1 MERIALSYTFFY
13 LEGVMNDYKAII
25 DKAVDIFYNFM
36 IKERFY
42 IYDSFKNQRN
52 IYKEFNLLTE
62 EEFNYS
68 IFYEKLVPEI
78 ERTLVVG
85 IINDLLKMQGNNI
98 LLLENQSSAD
108 PDVYYSK
115 LGLNLPYRDGE
126 EKGWLN
132 YENSREIWS
141 IIFENKEKEIVA
153 LKLST
158 QNLERFKEDDLLE
171 KYGIS
176 RIQLISLKD
185 TNPSKKERAISE
197 YKCCSTG
204 ELLEIY
210 ELENYFTDMF
220 GSEVWEYYISQVK
233 GIVHRVKQEVG
244 FTVNG
249 ELNPKNLSYLKSTLK
264 EIFREK
270 EELNNFSVFVNE
282 ELRLLDFFF
291 NNKIYSALCGDE
303 DFAKSFLT
311 AEHLYRQAIGN
322 SSIDYS
328 IILTGYL
335 KSLEQLLYL
344 LVKKT
349 MEISRE
355 ELWITCSNSTNL
367 NKDNVNFRKKNRII
381 NRKSKGRWQVKL
393 IPECERY
400 FEVSMGSLVYCLTD
414 NAKAWRVSQSNIEN
428 IRERLLNYAKK
439 RRNKYF
445 HKENLYDLSEV
456 KEIRNETIKLLVLIL
471 GSYSISDSI
480 EGDLNLLGARDFG
493 FVEFYNKF
501 ILSSGGNRNYR
512 LVFGDG
518 REQTALLSL
527 SIHNREERVYD
538 KNGML
543 LSKLTFIKTKGFV
556 SSINFGYQN
565 FEEKAIQQDFIT
577 IDKDNYPLEV
587 YQYDICAKDWKRIV

>member
-42 IYDSFKNQRN
+42 ISDSFKNQRN

-62 EEFNYS
+62 EELNYS
-68 IFYEKLVPEI
+68 IFYEKLVSEI
-78 ERTLVVG
+78 ESTLVLY
-85 IINDLLKMQGNNI
+85 IINDLLKMKGNNI
-98 LLLENQSSAD
+98 LLLENQSLAD
-108 PDVYYSK
+108 HDVYYSK
-115 LGLNLPYRDGE
+115 LGLNLPYRDGD
-126 EKGWLN
+126 EKGRLN
-132 YENSREIWS
+132 YEDNREIWS

-153 LKLST
+153 LKIST
-158 QNLERFKEDDLLE
+158 QNLERFKEDDLLG
-171 KYGIS
+171 KHGIS
-176 RIQLISLKD
+176 RVQLISLRD
-185 TNPSKKERAISE
+185 TNLFLKKSAISKFE
-197 YKCCSTG
+197 SCSDG

-220 GSEVWEYYISQVK
+220 GSEVWEYYILQVK
-233 GIVHRVKQEVG
+233 GIIQRVKQEVG

-249 ELNPKNLSYLKSTLK
+249 ELNSKNLSYLKSTLK
-264 EIFREK
+264 EIFRE
-270 EELNNFSVFVNE
+270 NE
-282 ELRLLDFFF
+282 EIKLLDFFF
-291 NNKIYSALCGDE
+291 NKKIYSALCGDE

-311 AEHLYRQAIGN
+311 AEHLYRQANAN
-322 SSIDYS
+322 STIDYS

-355 ELWITCSNSTNL
+355 DLWITCSNSTNL
-367 NKDNVNFRKKNRII
+367 NKDNGNFRKKNRII

-414 NAKAWRVSQSNIEN
+414 NAKAWRVSQSNIEK

-480 EGDLNLLGARDFG
+480 EGDLKLLGARDFG

-501 ILSSGGNRNYR
+501 IASSGNLNYKLVFRDGKEQTVLLSS
-512 LVFGDG
+512 
-518 REQTALLSL
+518 
-527 SIHNREERVYD
+527 SISNREERVYD

-577 IDKDNYPLEV
+577 IDKDNYTLEV

>member
-1 MERIALSYTFFY
+1 
-13 LEGVMNDYKAII
+13 MNDYKAII

-42 IYDSFKNQRN
+42 ISDSFKDQRN

-62 EEFNYS
+62 EELNYS
-68 IFYEKLVPEI
+68 IFYEKLVSEI
-78 ERTLVVG
+78 ESTLVLY
-85 IINDLLKMQGNNI
+85 IINDLLKMKGNNI
-98 LLLENQSSAD
+98 LLLENQSLAD
-108 PDVYYSK
+108 HDVYYSK
-115 LGLNLPYRDGE
+115 LGLNLPYRDGD
-126 EKGWLN
+126 EKGRLN
-132 YENSREIWS
+132 YEDNREIWS

-153 LKLST
+153 LKIST
-158 QNLERFKEDDLLE
+158 QNLERFKEDDLLG
-171 KYGIS
+171 KHGIS
-176 RIQLISLKD
+176 RVQLISLRD
-185 TNPSKKERAISE
+185 TNLFLKKSAISKFE
-197 YKCCSTG
+197 SCSDG

-220 GSEVWEYYISQVK
+220 GSEVWEYYILQVK
-233 GIVHRVKQEVG
+233 GIIQRVKQEVG

-249 ELNPKNLSYLKSTLK
+249 ELNSKNLSYLKSTLK
-264 EIFREK
+264 EIFRE
-270 EELNNFSVFVNE
+270 NE
-282 ELRLLDFFF
+282 EIKLLDFFF
-291 NNKIYSALCGDE
+291 NKKIYSALCGDE

-311 AEHLYRQAIGN
+311 AEHLYRQANAN
-322 SSIDYS
+322 STIDYS

-355 ELWITCSNSTNL
+355 DLWITCSNSTNL
-367 NKDNVNFRKKNRII
+367 NKGNGNFRKKNRII

-414 NAKAWRVSQSNIEN
+414 NAKAWRVSQSNIEK

-480 EGDLNLLGARDFG
+480 EGDLKLLGARDFG

-501 ILSSGGNRNYR
+501 IASSGNLNYKLVFRDGKEQTVLLSS
-512 LVFGDG
+512 
-518 REQTALLSL
+518 
-527 SIHNREERVYD
+527 SISNREERVYD
-538 KNGML
+538 KNRML

>member
-42 IYDSFKNQRN
+42 ISDSFKDQRN

-62 EEFNYS
+62 EELNYS
-68 IFYEKLVPEI
+68 IFYEKLVSEI
-78 ERTLVVG
+78 ESLLVLD
-85 IINDLLKMQGNNI
+85 IINDLLKMRGNKI
-98 LLLENQSSAD
+98 LLLENQSWAE
-108 PDVYYSK
+108 PDIYYSK
-115 LGLNLPYRDGE
+115 LGLNLPYRDGD
-126 EKGWLN
+126 EKGRLN

-153 LKLST
+153 LKIST
-158 QNLERFKEDDLLE
+158 QNLERFKEDDLLG
-171 KYGIS
+171 KHGIS
-176 RIQLISLKD
+176 RVQLISLRD
-185 TNPSKKERAISE
+185 TNLFLKKSAISKFE
-197 YKCCSTG
+197 RCSDG

-220 GSEVWEYYISQVK
+220 GSEVWEYYILQVK
-233 GIVHRVKQEVG
+233 GIIQRVKQEVG

-249 ELNPKNLSYLKSTLK
+249 ELNSKNLSYLKSTLK
-264 EIFREK
+264 EIFRE
-270 EELNNFSVFVNE
+270 NE
-282 ELRLLDFFF
+282 EIKLLDFFF

-311 AEHLYRQAIGN
+311 AEHLYRQANAN
-322 SSIDYS
+322 STIDYS

-355 ELWITCSNSTNL
+355 ELWITCSKTTNL
-367 NKDNVNFRKKNRII
+367 NKKDRNIRSKERII
-381 NRKSKGRWQVKL
+381 NGKSKVRRQVRL
-393 IPECERY
+393 IQECERY
-400 FEVSMGSLVYCLTD
+400 FDVTMGSLVYCLTD
-414 NAKAWRVSQSNIEN
+414 NDKAWRVSRSNIEK

-527 SIHNREERVYD
+527 SIHNREEREYD
-538 KNGML
+538 NNGML
-543 LSKLTFIKTKGFV
+543 LSKLIFIKTKGV
-556 SSINFGYQN
+556 VRSSNFGYSK
-565 FEEKAIQQDFIT
+565 FEDKANQQDFIT
-577 IDKDNYPLEV
+577 IDKDNYPIEV
-587 YQYDICAKDWKRIV
+587 YQYNICDKDWIRIV

>member
-1 MERIALSYTFFY
+1 
-13 LEGVMNDYKAII
+13 MNDYKAII

-42 IYDSFKNQRN
+42 ISDSFKNQRN

-62 EEFNYS
+62 EELNYS
-68 IFYEKLVPEI
+68 IFYEKLVSEI
-78 ERTLVVG
+78 ESTLVLY
-85 IINDLLKMQGNNI
+85 IINDLLKMKGNNI
-98 LLLENQSSAD
+98 LLLENQSLAD
-108 PDVYYSK
+108 HDVYYSK
-115 LGLNLPYRDGE
+115 LGLNLPYRDGD
-126 EKGWLN
+126 EKGRLN
-132 YENSREIWS
+132 YEDNREIWS

-153 LKLST
+153 LKIST
-158 QNLERFKEDDLLE
+158 QNLERFKEDDLLG
-171 KYGIS
+171 KHGIS
-176 RIQLISLKD
+176 RVQLISLRD
-185 TNPSKKERAISE
+185 TNLFLKKSAISKFE
-197 YKCCSTG
+197 SCSDG

-220 GSEVWEYYISQVK
+220 GSEVWEYYILQVK
-233 GIVHRVKQEVG
+233 GIIQRVKQEVG

-249 ELNPKNLSYLKSTLK
+249 ELNSKNLSYLKSTLK
-264 EIFREK
+264 EIFRE
-270 EELNNFSVFVNE
+270 NE
-282 ELRLLDFFF
+282 EIKLLDFFF
-291 NNKIYSALCGDE
+291 NKKIYSALCGDE

-311 AEHLYRQAIGN
+311 AEHLYRQANAN
-322 SSIDYS
+322 STIDYS

-355 ELWITCSNSTNL
+355 DLWITCSNSTNL
-367 NKDNVNFRKKNRII
+367 NKDNGNFRKKNRII

-414 NAKAWRVSQSNIEN
+414 NAKAWRVSQSNIEK

-480 EGDLNLLGARDFG
+480 EGDLKLLGARDFG

-501 ILSSGGNRNYR
+501 IASSGNLNYKLVFRDGKEQTVLLSS
-512 LVFGDG
+512 
-518 REQTALLSL
+518 
-527 SIHNREERVYD
+527 SISNREERVYD

>member
-42 IYDSFKNQRN
+42 ISDSFKDQRN

-62 EEFNYS
+62 EELNYS
-68 IFYEKLVPEI
+68 IFYEKLVSEI
-78 ERTLVVG
+78 ESTLVLY
-85 IINDLLKMQGNNI
+85 IINDLLKMKGNNI
-98 LLLENQSSAD
+98 LLLENRSLAD
-108 PDVYYSK
+108 HDVYYSK
-115 LGLNLPYRDGE
+115 LGLNLPYRDGD
-126 EKGWLN
+126 EKGRLN
-132 YENSREIWS
+132 YEDNREIWS

-153 LKLST
+153 LKIST
-158 QNLERFKEDDLLE
+158 QNLERFKEDDLLG
-171 KYGIS
+171 KHGIS
-176 RIQLISLKD
+176 RVQLISLRD
-185 TNPSKKERAISE
+185 TNLFLKKSAISKFE
-197 YKCCSTG
+197 SCSDG

-220 GSEVWEYYISQVK
+220 GSEVWEYYILQVK
-233 GIVHRVKQEVG
+233 GIIQRVKQEVG

-249 ELNPKNLSYLKSTLK
+249 ELNSKNLSYLKSTLK
-264 EIFREK
+264 EIFRE
-270 EELNNFSVFVNE
+270 NE
-282 ELRLLDFFF
+282 EIKLLDFFF
-291 NNKIYSALCGDE
+291 NKKIYSALCGDE

-311 AEHLYRQAIGN
+311 AEHLYRQANAN
-322 SSIDYS
+322 STIDYS

-355 ELWITCSNSTNL
+355 DLWITCSNSTNL
-367 NKDNVNFRKKNRII
+367 NKGNGNFRKKNRII

-414 NAKAWRVSQSNIEN
+414 NAKAWRVSQSNIEK

-480 EGDLNLLGARDFG
+480 EGDLKLLGARDFG

-501 ILSSGGNRNYR
+501 IASSGNLNYKLVFRDGKEQTVLLSS
-512 LVFGDG
+512 
-518 REQTALLSL
+518 
-527 SIHNREERVYD
+527 SISNREERVYD

>member
-1 MERIALSYTFFY
+1 
-13 LEGVMNDYKAII
+13 MNDYKAII

-42 IYDSFKNQRN
+42 ISDSFKNQRN

-62 EEFNYS
+62 EELNYS
-68 IFYEKLVPEI
+68 IFYEKLVSEI
-78 ERTLVVG
+78 ESTLVLY
-85 IINDLLKMQGNNI
+85 IINDLLKMKGNNI
-98 LLLENQSSAD
+98 LLLENQSLAD
-108 PDVYYSK
+108 HDVYYSK
-115 LGLNLPYRDGE
+115 LGLNLPYRDGD
-126 EKGWLN
+126 EKGRLN
-132 YENSREIWS
+132 YEDNREIWS

-153 LKLST
+153 LKIST
-158 QNLERFKEDDLLE
+158 QNLERFKEDDLLG
-171 KYGIS
+171 KHGIS
-176 RIQLISLKD
+176 RVQLISLRD
-185 TNPSKKERAISE
+185 TNLFLKKSAISKFE
-197 YKCCSTG
+197 SCSDG

-220 GSEVWEYYISQVK
+220 GSEVWEYYILQVK
-233 GIVHRVKQEVG
+233 GIIQRVKQEVG

-249 ELNPKNLSYLKSTLK
+249 ELNSKNLSYLKSTLK
-264 EIFREK
+264 EIFRE
-270 EELNNFSVFVNE
+270 NE
-282 ELRLLDFFF
+282 EIKLLDFFF
-291 NNKIYSALCGDE
+291 NKKIYSALCGDE

-311 AEHLYRQAIGN
+311 AEHLYRQANAN
-322 SSIDYS
+322 STIDYS

-355 ELWITCSNSTNL
+355 DLWITCSNSTNL
-367 NKDNVNFRKKNRII
+367 NKDNGNFRKKNRII

-400 FEVSMGSLVYCLTD
+400 FEVSMGPLVYCLTD
-414 NAKAWRVSQSNIEN
+414 NAKAWRVSQSNIEK

-480 EGDLNLLGARDFG
+480 EGDLKLLGARDFG

-501 ILSSGGNRNYR
+501 IASSGNLNYKLVFRDGKEQTVLLSS
-512 LVFGDG
+512 
-518 REQTALLSL
+518 
-527 SIHNREERVYD
+527 SISNREERVYD

>member
-42 IYDSFKNQRN
+42 ISDSFKNQRN

-62 EEFNYS
+62 EELNYS
-68 IFYEKLVPEI
+68 IFYEKLVSEI
-78 ERTLVVG
+78 ESTLVLY
-85 IINDLLKMQGNNI
+85 IINDLLKMKGNNI
-98 LLLENQSSAD
+98 LLLENQSLAD
-108 PDVYYSK
+108 HDVYYSK
-115 LGLNLPYRDGE
+115 LGLNLPYRDGD
-126 EKGWLN
+126 EKGRLN
-132 YENSREIWS
+132 YEDNREIWS

-153 LKLST
+153 LKIST
-158 QNLERFKEDDLLE
+158 QNLERFKEDDLLG
-171 KYGIS
+171 KHGIS
-176 RIQLISLKD
+176 RVQLISLRD
-185 TNPSKKERAISE
+185 TNLFLKKSAISKFE
-197 YKCCSTG
+197 SCSDG

-220 GSEVWEYYISQVK
+220 GSEVWEYYILQVK
-233 GIVHRVKQEVG
+233 GIIQRVKQEVG

-249 ELNPKNLSYLKSTLK
+249 ELNSKNLSYLKSTLK
-264 EIFREK
+264 EIFRE
-270 EELNNFSVFVNE
+270 NE
-282 ELRLLDFFF
+282 EIKLLDFFF
-291 NNKIYSALCGDE
+291 NKKIYSALCGDE

-311 AEHLYRQAIGN
+311 AEHLYRQANAN
-322 SSIDYS
+322 STIDYS

-355 ELWITCSNSTNL
+355 DLWITCSNSTNL
-367 NKDNVNFRKKNRII
+367 NKDNGNFRKKNRII

-414 NAKAWRVSQSNIEN
+414 NAKAWRVSQSNIEK

-480 EGDLNLLGARDFG
+480 EGDLKLLGARDFG

-501 ILSSGGNRNYR
+501 IASSGNLNYKLVFRDCKEQTVLLSS
-512 LVFGDG
+512 
-518 REQTALLSL
+518 
-527 SIHNREERVYD
+527 SISNREERVYD

>member
-25 DKAVDIFYNFM
+25 DKAVDFFYNFM
-36 IKERFY
+36 IKEGFY
-42 IYDSFKNQRN
+42 ISDSFKDQRN

-62 EEFNYS
+62 EELNYT
-68 IFYEKLVPEI
+68 IFHEKLLPEI
-78 ERTLVVG
+78 EWLLVLG
-85 IINDLLKMQGNNI
+85 IINDLLKMKGNKI
-98 LLLENQSSAD
+98 LLLENQSLAE

-126 EKGWLN
+126 EKGRRN

-141 IIFENKEKEIVA
+141 ILFENKKKEIVA
-153 LKLST
+153 LKIST
-158 QNLERFKEDDLLE
+158 QNLERFKEDDLLG
-171 KYGIS
+171 KHGIS
-176 RIQLISLKD
+176 RVQLISLKD
-185 TNPSKKERAISE
+185 TNLFSKKSAISE
-197 YKCCSTG
+197 FKRCSDG
-204 ELLEIY
+204 KLLEIY

-220 GSEVWEYYISQVK
+220 GSEVWEYYILQVK
-233 GIVHRVKQEVG
+233 GIIHRVKQEVG
-244 FTVNG
+244 FTVNR

-264 EIFREK
+264 EIFRET
-270 EELNNFSVFVNE
+270 EEIK
-282 ELRLLDFFF
+282 LLDYFF

-311 AEHLYRQAIGN
+311 AEHLYRQANAN
-322 SSIDYS
+322 STIDYS

-355 ELWITCSNSTNL
+355 ELWITCSKPTNL
-367 NKDNVNFRKKNRII
+367 NKKDGNFRKKNRII
-381 NRKSKGRWQVKL
+381 NDKSKGRWQVKL

-414 NAKAWRVSQSNIEN
+414 NAKAWRVSRSNIEK

-527 SIHNREERVYD
+527 SIHNREEREYD
-538 KNGML
+538 NNGML
-543 LSKLTFIKTKGFV
+543 LSKLIFIKTKGV
-556 SSINFGYQN
+556 VRSSNFGYSK
-565 FEEKAIQQDFIT
+565 FEDKANQQDFIT
-577 IDKDNYPLEV
+577 IDKDNYPIEV
-587 YQYDICAKDWKRIV
+587 YQYNICDKDWIRIV

>member
-42 IYDSFKNQRN
+42 ISDSFKNQRN

-62 EEFNYS
+62 EELNYS
-68 IFYEKLVPEI
+68 IFYEKLVSEI
-78 ERTLVVG
+78 ESTLVLY
-85 IINDLLKMQGNNI
+85 IINDLLKMKGNNI
-98 LLLENQSSAD
+98 LLLENQSLAD
-108 PDVYYSK
+108 HDVYYSK
-115 LGLNLPYRDGE
+115 LGLNLPYRDGD
-126 EKGWLN
+126 EKGRLN
-132 YENSREIWS
+132 YEDNREIWS

-153 LKLST
+153 LKIST
-158 QNLERFKEDDLLE
+158 QNLERFKEDDLLG
-171 KYGIS
+171 KHGIS
-176 RIQLISLKD
+176 RVQLISLRD
-185 TNPSKKERAISE
+185 TNLFLKKSAISKFE
-197 YKCCSTG
+197 SCSDG

-220 GSEVWEYYISQVK
+220 GSEVWEYYILQVK
-233 GIVHRVKQEVG
+233 GIIQRVKQEVG

-249 ELNPKNLSYLKSTLK
+249 ELNSKNLSYLKSTLK
-264 EIFREK
+264 EIFRE
-270 EELNNFSVFVNE
+270 NE
-282 ELRLLDFFF
+282 EIKLLDFFF
-291 NNKIYSALCGDE
+291 NKKIYSALCGDE

-311 AEHLYRQAIGN
+311 AEHLYRQANAN
-322 SSIDYS
+322 STIDYS

-355 ELWITCSNSTNL
+355 DLWITCSNSTNL
-367 NKDNVNFRKKNRII
+367 NKDNGNFRKKNRII

-414 NAKAWRVSQSNIEN
+414 NAKAWRVSQSNIEKF
-428 IRERLLNYAKK
+428 RERLLNYAKK

-480 EGDLNLLGARDFG
+480 EGDLKLLGARDFG

-501 ILSSGGNRNYR
+501 IASSGNLNYKLVFRDGKEQTVLLSS
-512 LVFGDG
+512 
-518 REQTALLSL
+518 
-527 SIHNREERVYD
+527 SISNREERVYD

>member
-42 IYDSFKNQRN
+42 ISDSFKDQRN

-62 EEFNYS
+62 EELNYS
-68 IFYEKLVPEI
+68 IFYEKLVSEI
-78 ERTLVVG
+78 ESTLVLY
-85 IINDLLKMQGNNI
+85 IINDLLKMKGNNI
-98 LLLENQSSAD
+98 LLLENQSLAD
-108 PDVYYSK
+108 HDVYYSK
-115 LGLNLPYRDGE
+115 LGLNLPYRDGD
-126 EKGWLN
+126 EKGRLN
-132 YENSREIWS
+132 YEDNREIWS

-153 LKLST
+153 LKIST
-158 QNLERFKEDDLLE
+158 QNLERFKEDDLLG
-171 KYGIS
+171 KHGIS
-176 RIQLISLKD
+176 RVQLISLRD
-185 TNPSKKERAISE
+185 TNLFLKKSAISKFE
-197 YKCCSTG
+197 SCSDG

-220 GSEVWEYYISQVK
+220 GSEVWEYYILQVK
-233 GIVHRVKQEVG
+233 GIIQRVKQEVG

-249 ELNPKNLSYLKSTLK
+249 ELNSKNLSYLKSTLK
-264 EIFREK
+264 EIFRE
-270 EELNNFSVFVNE
+270 NE
-282 ELRLLDFFF
+282 EIKLLDFFF
-291 NNKIYSALCGDE
+291 NKKIYSALCGDE

-311 AEHLYRQAIGN
+311 AEHLYRQANAN
-322 SSIDYS
+322 STIDYS

-355 ELWITCSNSTNL
+355 DLWITCSNSTNL
-367 NKDNVNFRKKNRII
+367 NKGNGNFRKKNRII

-414 NAKAWRVSQSNIEN
+414 NAKAWRVSQSNIEK

-480 EGDLNLLGARDFG
+480 EGDLKLLGARDFG

-501 ILSSGGNRNYR
+501 IASSGNLNYKLVFRDGKEQTVLLSS
-512 LVFGDG
+512 
-518 REQTALLSL
+518 
-527 SIHNREERVYD
+527 SISNREERVYD

>member
-42 IYDSFKNQRN
+42 ISDSFKNQRN

-62 EEFNYS
+62 EELNYS
-68 IFYEKLVPEI
+68 IFYEKLVSEI
-78 ERTLVVG
+78 ESTLVLY
-85 IINDLLKMQGNNI
+85 IINDLLKMKGNNI
-98 LLLENQSSAD
+98 LLLENQSLAD
-108 PDVYYSK
+108 HDVYYSK
-115 LGLNLPYRDGE
+115 LGLNLPYRDGD
-126 EKGWLN
+126 EKGRLN
-132 YENSREIWS
+132 YEDNREIWS

-153 LKLST
+153 LKIST
-158 QNLERFKEDDLLE
+158 QNLERFKEDDLLG
-171 KYGIS
+171 KHGIS
-176 RIQLISLKD
+176 RVQLISLRD
-185 TNPSKKERAISE
+185 TNLFLKKSAISKFE
-197 YKCCSTG
+197 SCSDG

-220 GSEVWEYYISQVK
+220 GSEVWEYYILQVK
-233 GIVHRVKQEVG
+233 GIIQRVKQEVG

-249 ELNPKNLSYLKSTLK
+249 ELNSKNLSYLKSTLK
-264 EIFREK
+264 EIFRE
-270 EELNNFSVFVNE
+270 NE
-282 ELRLLDFFF
+282 EIKLLDFFF
-291 NNKIYSALCGDE
+291 NKKIYSALCGDE

-311 AEHLYRQAIGN
+311 AEHLYRQANAN
-322 SSIDYS
+322 STIDYS

-355 ELWITCSNSTNL
+355 DLWITCSNSTNL
-367 NKDNVNFRKKNRII
+367 NKDNGNFRKKNRII

-414 NAKAWRVSQSNIEN
+414 NAKAWRVSQSNIEK

-480 EGDLNLLGARDFG
+480 EGDLKLLGARDFG

-501 ILSSGGNRNYR
+501 IASSGNLNYKLVFRDGKEQTVLLSS
-512 LVFGDG
+512 
-518 REQTALLSL
+518 
-527 SIHNREERVYD
+527 SISNREERVYD

>member
-42 IYDSFKNQRN
+42 ISDSFKDQRN

-62 EEFNYS
+62 EELNYS
-68 IFYEKLVPEI
+68 IFYEKLVSEI
-78 ERTLVVG
+78 ESTLVLY
-85 IINDLLKMQGNNI
+85 IINDLLKMKGNNI
-98 LLLENQSSAD
+98 LLLENQSLAD
-108 PDVYYSK
+108 HDVYYSK
-115 LGLNLPYRDGE
+115 LGLNLPYRDGD
-126 EKGWLN
+126 EKGRLN
-132 YENSREIWS
+132 YEDNREIWS

-153 LKLST
+153 LKIST
-158 QNLERFKEDDLLE
+158 QNLERFKEDDLLG
-171 KYGIS
+171 KHGIS
-176 RIQLISLKD
+176 RVQLISLRD
-185 TNPSKKERAISE
+185 TNLFLKKSAISKFE
-197 YKCCSTG
+197 SCSDG

-220 GSEVWEYYISQVK
+220 GSEVWEYYILQVK
-233 GIVHRVKQEVG
+233 GIIQRVKQEVG

-249 ELNPKNLSYLKSTLK
+249 ELNSKNLSYLKSTLK
-264 EIFREK
+264 EIFRE
-270 EELNNFSVFVNE
+270 NE
-282 ELRLLDFFF
+282 EIKLLDFFF
-291 NNKIYSALCGDE
+291 NKKIYSALCGDE

-311 AEHLYRQAIGN
+311 AEHLYRQANAN
-322 SSIDYS
+322 STIDYS

-355 ELWITCSNSTNL
+355 ELWITCSKATNL
-367 NKDNVNFRKKNRII
+367 NKKGGNIRSKERII
-381 NRKSKGRWQVKL
+381 NGKSIVRRQVRL
-393 IPECERY
+393 IQECERY
-400 FEVSMGSLVYCLTD
+400 FDVSMGSLVYCLTD
-414 NAKAWRVSQSNIEN
+414 NDKAWRVSQSNIEK

-527 SIHNREERVYD
+527 SIHNREEREYD
-538 KNGML
+538 NNGML
-543 LSKLTFIKTKGFV
+543 LSKLIFIKTKGV
-556 SSINFGYQN
+556 VRSSNFGYSK
-565 FEEKAIQQDFIT
+565 FEDKANQQDFIT
-577 IDKDNYPLEV
+577 IDKDNYPIEV
-587 YQYDICAKDWKRIV
+587 YQYNICDKDWIRIV

>member
-42 IYDSFKNQRN
+42 ISDSFKNQRN

-62 EEFNYS
+62 EELNYS
-68 IFYEKLVPEI
+68 IFYEKLVSEI
-78 ERTLVVG
+78 ESTLVLY
-85 IINDLLKMQGNNI
+85 IINDLLKMKGNNI
-98 LLLENQSSAD
+98 LLLENQSLAD
-108 PDVYYSK
+108 HDVYYSK
-115 LGLNLPYRDGE
+115 LGLNLPYRDGD
-126 EKGWLN
+126 EKGRLN
-132 YENSREIWS
+132 YEDNREIWS
-141 IIFENKEKEIVA
+141 IIFEKKEKEIVA
-153 LKLST
+153 LKIST
-158 QNLERFKEDDLLE
+158 QNLERFKEDDLLG
-171 KYGIS
+171 KHGIS
-176 RIQLISLKD
+176 RVQLISLRD
-185 TNPSKKERAISE
+185 TNLFLKKSAISKFE
-197 YKCCSTG
+197 SCSDG

-220 GSEVWEYYISQVK
+220 GSEVWEYYILQVK
-233 GIVHRVKQEVG
+233 GIIQRVKQEVG

-249 ELNPKNLSYLKSTLK
+249 ELNSKNLSYLKSTLK
-264 EIFREK
+264 EIFRE
-270 EELNNFSVFVNE
+270 NE
-282 ELRLLDFFF
+282 EIKLLDFFF
-291 NNKIYSALCGDE
+291 NKKIYSALCGDE

-311 AEHLYRQAIGN
+311 AEHLYRQANAN
-322 SSIDYS
+322 STIDYS

-355 ELWITCSNSTNL
+355 DLWITCSNSTNL
-367 NKDNVNFRKKNRII
+367 NKDNGNFRKKNRII

-414 NAKAWRVSQSNIEN
+414 NAKAWRVSQSNIEK

-480 EGDLNLLGARDFG
+480 EGDLKLLGARDFG

-501 ILSSGGNRNYR
+501 IASSGNLNYKLVFRDGKEQTVLLSS
-512 LVFGDG
+512 
-518 REQTALLSL
+518 
-527 SIHNREERVYD
+527 SISNREERVYD

>member
-1 MERIALSYTFFY
+1 
-13 LEGVMNDYKAII
+13 MNDYKAII

-42 IYDSFKNQRN
+42 ISDSFKNQRN

-62 EEFNYS
+62 EELNYS
-68 IFYEKLVPEI
+68 IFYEKLVSEI
-78 ERTLVVG
+78 ESTLVLY
-85 IINDLLKMQGNNI
+85 IINDLLKMKGNNI
-98 LLLENQSSAD
+98 LLLENQSLAD
-108 PDVYYSK
+108 HDVYYSK
-115 LGLNLPYRDGE
+115 LGLNLPYRDGD
-126 EKGWLN
+126 EKGRLN
-132 YENSREIWS
+132 YEDNREIWS

-153 LKLST
+153 LKIST
-158 QNLERFKEDDLLE
+158 QNLERFKEDDLLG
-171 KYGIS
+171 KHGIS
-176 RIQLISLKD
+176 RVQLISLRD
-185 TNPSKKERAISE
+185 TNLFLKKSAISKFE
-197 YKCCSTG
+197 SCSDG

-220 GSEVWEYYISQVK
+220 GSEVWEYYILQVK
-233 GIVHRVKQEVG
+233 GIIQRVKQEVG

-249 ELNPKNLSYLKSTLK
+249 ELNSKNLSYLKSTLK
-264 EIFREK
+264 EIFRE
-270 EELNNFSVFVNE
+270 NE
-282 ELRLLDFFF
+282 EIKLLDFFF
-291 NNKIYSALCGDE
+291 NKKIYSALCGDE

-311 AEHLYRQAIGN
+311 AEHLYRQANAN
-322 SSIDYS
+322 STIDYS

-355 ELWITCSNSTNL
+355 DLWITCSNSTNL
-367 NKDNVNFRKKNRII
+367 NKGNGNFRKKNRII

-414 NAKAWRVSQSNIEN
+414 NAKAWRVSQSNIEK

-480 EGDLNLLGARDFG
+480 EGDLKLLGARDFG

-501 ILSSGGNRNYR
+501 IASSGNLNYKLVFRDGKEQTVLLSS
-512 LVFGDG
+512 
-518 REQTALLSL
+518 
-527 SIHNREERVYD
+527 SISNREERVYD

>member
-1 MERIALSYTFFY
+1 
-13 LEGVMNDYKAII
+13 MNDYKAII

-42 IYDSFKNQRN
+42 ISDSFKNQRN

-62 EEFNYS
+62 EELNYS
-68 IFYEKLVPEI
+68 IFYEKLVSEI
-78 ERTLVVG
+78 ESTLVLY
-85 IINDLLKMQGNNI
+85 IINDLLKMKGNNI
-98 LLLENQSSAD
+98 LLLENQSLAD
-108 PDVYYSK
+108 HDVYYSK
-115 LGLNLPYRDGE
+115 LGLNLPYRDGD
-126 EKGWLN
+126 EKGRLN
-132 YENSREIWS
+132 YEDNREIWS

-153 LKLST
+153 LKIST
-158 QNLERFKEDDLLE
+158 QNLERFKEDDLLG
-171 KYGIS
+171 KHGIS
-176 RIQLISLKD
+176 RVQLISLRD
-185 TNPSKKERAISE
+185 TNLFLKKSAISKFE
-197 YKCCSTG
+197 SCSDG

-220 GSEVWEYYISQVK
+220 GSEVWEYYILQVK
-233 GIVHRVKQEVG
+233 GIIQRVKQEVG

-249 ELNPKNLSYLKSTLK
+249 ELNSKNLSYLKSTLK
-264 EIFREK
+264 EIFRE
-270 EELNNFSVFVNE
+270 NE
-282 ELRLLDFFF
+282 EIKLLDFFF
-291 NNKIYSALCGDE
+291 NKKIYSALCGDE

-311 AEHLYRQAIGN
+311 AEHLYRQANAN
-322 SSIDYS
+322 STIDYS

-355 ELWITCSNSTNL
+355 DLWITCSNSTNL
-367 NKDNVNFRKKNRII
+367 NKDNGNFRKKNRII

-414 NAKAWRVSQSNIEN
+414 NAKAWRVSQSNIEK

-480 EGDLNLLGARDFG
+480 EGDLKLLGARDFG

-501 ILSSGGNRNYR
+501 IASSGNLNYKLVFRDGKEQTVLLSS
-512 LVFGDG
+512 
-518 REQTALLSL
+518 
-527 SIHNREERVYD
+527 SISNREERVYD

-556 SSINFGYQN
+556 SSINFGYHN

>member
-1 MERIALSYTFFY
+1 
-13 LEGVMNDYKAII
+13 MNDYKAII

-42 IYDSFKNQRN
+42 ISDSFKDQRN

-62 EEFNYS
+62 EELNYS
-68 IFYEKLVPEI
+68 IFYEKLVSEI
-78 ERTLVVG
+78 ESTLVLY
-85 IINDLLKMQGNNI
+85 IINDLLKMKGNNI
-98 LLLENQSSAD
+98 LLLENQSLAD
-108 PDVYYSK
+108 HDVYYSK
-115 LGLNLPYRDGE
+115 LGLNLPYRDGD
-126 EKGWLN
+126 EKGRLN
-132 YENSREIWS
+132 YEDNREIWS

-153 LKLST
+153 LKIST
-158 QNLERFKEDDLLE
+158 QNLERFKEDDLLG
-171 KYGIS
+171 KHGIS
-176 RIQLISLKD
+176 RVQLISLRD
-185 TNPSKKERAISE
+185 TNLFLKKSAISKFE
-197 YKCCSTG
+197 SCSDG

-220 GSEVWEYYISQVK
+220 GSEVWEYYILQVK
-233 GIVHRVKQEVG
+233 GIIQRVKQEVG

-249 ELNPKNLSYLKSTLK
+249 ELNSKNLSYLKSTLK
-264 EIFREK
+264 EIFRE
-270 EELNNFSVFVNE
+270 NE
-282 ELRLLDFFF
+282 EIKLLDFFF
-291 NNKIYSALCGDE
+291 NKKIYSALCGDE

-311 AEHLYRQAIGN
+311 AEHLYRQANAN
-322 SSIDYS
+322 STIDYS

-355 ELWITCSNSTNL
+355 ELWITCSKATNL
-367 NKDNVNFRKKNRII
+367 NKKGGNIRSKERII
-381 NRKSKGRWQVKL
+381 NGKSIVRRQVRL
-393 IPECERY
+393 IQECERY
-400 FEVSMGSLVYCLTD
+400 FDVSMGSLVYCLTD
-414 NAKAWRVSQSNIEN
+414 NDKAWRVSQSNIEK

-527 SIHNREERVYD
+527 SIHNREEREYD
-538 KNGML
+538 NNGML
-543 LSKLTFIKTKGFV
+543 LSKLIFIKTKGV
-556 SSINFGYQN
+556 VRSSNFGYSK
-565 FEEKAIQQDFIT
+565 FEDKANQQDFIT
-577 IDKDNYPLEV
+577 IDKDNYPIEV
-587 YQYDICAKDWKRIV
+587 YQYNICDKDWIRIV

>member
-42 IYDSFKNQRN
+42 ISDSFKDQRN

-62 EEFNYS
+62 EELNYS
-68 IFYEKLVPEI
+68 IFYEKLVSEI
-78 ERTLVVG
+78 ESTLVLY
-85 IINDLLKMQGNNI
+85 IINDLLKMKGNNI
-98 LLLENQSSAD
+98 LLLENQSLAD
-108 PDVYYSK
+108 HDVYYSK
-115 LGLNLPYRDGE
+115 LGLNLPYRDGD
-126 EKGWLN
+126 EKGRLN
-132 YENSREIWS
+132 YEDNREIWS

-153 LKLST
+153 LKIST
-158 QNLERFKEDDLLE
+158 QNLERFKEDDLLG
-171 KYGIS
+171 KHGIS
-176 RIQLISLKD
+176 RVQLISLRD
-185 TNPSKKERAISE
+185 TNLFLKKSAISKFE
-197 YKCCSTG
+197 SCSDG

-220 GSEVWEYYISQVK
+220 ASEVWEYYILQVK
-233 GIVHRVKQEVG
+233 GIIQRVKQEVG

-249 ELNPKNLSYLKSTLK
+249 ELNSKNLSYLKSTLK
-264 EIFREK
+264 EIFRE
-270 EELNNFSVFVNE
+270 NE
-282 ELRLLDFFF
+282 EIKLLDFFF
-291 NNKIYSALCGDE
+291 NKKIYSALCGDE

-311 AEHLYRQAIGN
+311 AEHLYRQANAN
-322 SSIDYS
+322 STIDYS

-355 ELWITCSNSTNL
+355 DLWITCSNSTNL
-367 NKDNVNFRKKNRII
+367 NKGNGNFRKKNRII

-414 NAKAWRVSQSNIEN
+414 NAKAWRVSQSNIEK

-480 EGDLNLLGARDFG
+480 EGDLKLLGARDFG

-501 ILSSGGNRNYR
+501 IASSGNLNYKLVFRDGKEQTVLLSS
-512 LVFGDG
+512 
-518 REQTALLSL
+518 
-527 SIHNREERVYD
+527 SISNREERVYD

>member
-1 MERIALSYTFFY
+1 M
-13 LEGVMNDYKAII
+13 
-25 DKAVDIFYNFM
+25 
-36 IKERFY
+36 
-42 IYDSFKNQRN
+42 
-52 IYKEFNLLTE
+52 
-62 EEFNYS
+62 
-68 IFYEKLVPEI
+68 
-78 ERTLVVG
+78 
-85 IINDLLKMQGNNI
+85 
-98 LLLENQSSAD
+98 
-108 PDVYYSK
+108 
-115 LGLNLPYRDGE
+115 
-126 EKGWLN
+126 
-132 YENSREIWS
+132 
-141 IIFENKEKEIVA
+141 
-153 LKLST
+153 
-158 QNLERFKEDDLLE
+158 LE
-171 KYGIS
+171 KHGIS

-355 ELWITCSNSTNL
+355 DLWITCSNSTNL
-367 NKDNVNFRKKNRII
+367 NKDNGNFRKKNRII

-414 NAKAWRVSQSNIEN
+414 NAKAWRVSQSNIEK

-480 EGDLNLLGARDFG
+480 EGDLKLLGARDFG

-501 ILSSGGNRNYR
+501 IASSGNLNYKLVFRDGKEQTVLLSS
-512 LVFGDG
+512 
-518 REQTALLSL
+518 
-527 SIHNREERVYD
+527 SISNREERVYD

>member
-42 IYDSFKNQRN
+42 ISDSFKDQRN

-62 EEFNYS
+62 EELNYS
-68 IFYEKLVPEI
+68 IFYEKLVSEI
-78 ERTLVVG
+78 ESTLVLY
-85 IINDLLKMQGNNI
+85 IINDLLKMKGNNI
-98 LLLENQSSAD
+98 LLLENQSLAD
-108 PDVYYSK
+108 HDVYYSK
-115 LGLNLPYRDGE
+115 LGLNLPYRDGD
-126 EKGWLN
+126 EKGRLN
-132 YENSREIWS
+132 YEDNREIWS

-153 LKLST
+153 LKIST
-158 QNLERFKEDDLLE
+158 QNLERFKEDDLLG
-171 KYGIS
+171 KHGIS
-176 RIQLISLKD
+176 RVQLISLRD
-185 TNPSKKERAISE
+185 TNLFLKKSAISKFE
-197 YKCCSTG
+197 SCSDG

-220 GSEVWEYYISQVK
+220 GSEVWEYYILQVK
-233 GIVHRVKQEVG
+233 GIIQRVKQEVG

-249 ELNPKNLSYLKSTLK
+249 ELNSKNLSYLKSTLK
-264 EIFREK
+264 EIFRE
-270 EELNNFSVFVNE
+270 NE
-282 ELRLLDFFF
+282 EIKLLDFFF
-291 NNKIYSALCGDE
+291 NKKIYSALCGDE

-311 AEHLYRQAIGN
+311 AEHLYRQANAN
-322 SSIDYS
+322 STIDYS

-355 ELWITCSNSTNL
+355 DLWITCSNSTNL
-367 NKDNVNFRKKNRII
+367 NKGNGNFRKKNRII

-414 NAKAWRVSQSNIEN
+414 NAKAWRVSQSNIEK

-480 EGDLNLLGARDFG
+480 EGDLKLLGARDFG

-501 ILSSGGNRNYR
+501 IASSGNLNYKLVFRDGKEQTVLLSS
-512 LVFGDG
+512 
-518 REQTALLSL
+518 
-527 SIHNREERVYD
+527 SISNREERVYD

-556 SSINFGYQN
+556 SSLNFGYQN

>member
-42 IYDSFKNQRN
+42 ISDSFKNQRN

-62 EEFNYS
+62 EELNYS
-68 IFYEKLVPEI
+68 IFYEKLVSEI
-78 ERTLVVG
+78 ESTLVLY
-85 IINDLLKMQGNNI
+85 IINDLLKMKGNNI
-98 LLLENQSSAD
+98 LLLENQSLAD
-108 PDVYYSK
+108 HDVYYSK
-115 LGLNLPYRDGE
+115 LGLNLPYRDGD
-126 EKGWLN
+126 EKGRLN
-132 YENSREIWS
+132 YEDNREIWS

-153 LKLST
+153 LKIST
-158 QNLERFKEDDLLE
+158 QNLERFKEDDLLG
-171 KYGIS
+171 KHGIS
-176 RIQLISLKD
+176 RVQLISLRD
-185 TNPSKKERAISE
+185 TNLFLKKSAISKFE
-197 YKCCSTG
+197 SCSDG

-220 GSEVWEYYISQVK
+220 GSEVWEYYILQVK
-233 GIVHRVKQEVG
+233 GIIQRVKQEVG

-249 ELNPKNLSYLKSTLK
+249 ELNSKNLSYLKSTLK
-264 EIFREK
+264 EIFRE
-270 EELNNFSVFVNE
+270 NE
-282 ELRLLDFFF
+282 EIKLLDFFF
-291 NNKIYSALCGDE
+291 NKKIYSALCGDE

-311 AEHLYRQAIGN
+311 AEHLYRQANAN
-322 SSIDYS
+322 STIDYS

-355 ELWITCSNSTNL
+355 DLWITCSNSTNL
-367 NKDNVNFRKKNRII
+367 NKGNGNFRKKNRII

-414 NAKAWRVSQSNIEN
+414 NAKAWRVSQSNIEK

-480 EGDLNLLGARDFG
+480 EGDLKLLGARDFG

-501 ILSSGGNRNYR
+501 IASSGNLNYKLVFRDGKEQTVLLSS
-512 LVFGDG
+512 
-518 REQTALLSL
+518 
-527 SIHNREERVYD
+527 SISNREERVYD

>member
-42 IYDSFKNQRN
+42 ISDSFKNQRN

-62 EEFNYS
+62 EELNYS
-68 IFYEKLVPEI
+68 IFYEKLVSEI
-78 ERTLVVG
+78 ESTLVLY
-85 IINDLLKMQGNNI
+85 IINDLLKMKGNNI
-98 LLLENQSSAD
+98 LLLENQSLAD
-108 PDVYYSK
+108 HDVYYSK
-115 LGLNLPYRDGE
+115 LGLNLPYRDGD
-126 EKGWLN
+126 EKGRLN
-132 YENSREIWS
+132 YEDNREIWS

-153 LKLST
+153 LKIST
-158 QNLERFKEDDLLE
+158 QNLERFKEDDLLG
-171 KYGIS
+171 KHGIS
-176 RIQLISLKD
+176 RVQLISLRD
-185 TNPSKKERAISE
+185 TNLFLKKSAISKFE
-197 YKCCSTG
+197 SCSDG

-220 GSEVWEYYISQVK
+220 GSEVWEYYILQVK
-233 GIVHRVKQEVG
+233 GIIQRVKQEVG

-249 ELNPKNLSYLKSTLK
+249 ELNSKNLSYLKSTLK
-264 EIFREK
+264 EIFRE
-270 EELNNFSVFVNE
+270 NE
-282 ELRLLDFFF
+282 EIKLLDFFF
-291 NNKIYSALCGDE
+291 NKKIYSALCGDE

-311 AEHLYRQAIGN
+311 AEHLYRQANAN
-322 SSIDYS
+322 STIDYS

-355 ELWITCSNSTNL
+355 DLWITCSNSTNL
-367 NKDNVNFRKKNRII
+367 NKDNGNFRKKNRII

-414 NAKAWRVSQSNIEN
+414 NAKAWRVSQSNIEK

-480 EGDLNLLGARDFG
+480 EGDLKLLGARDFG

-501 ILSSGGNRNYR
+501 IASSGNLNYKLVFRDGKEQTVLLSS
-512 LVFGDG
+512 
-518 REQTALLSL
+518 
-527 SIHNREERVYD
+527 SISNREERVYD

-556 SSINFGYQN
+556 SSINFGYHN

>member
-42 IYDSFKNQRN
+42 ISDSFKDQRN

-62 EEFNYS
+62 EELNYS
-68 IFYEKLVPEI
+68 IFYEKLVSEI
-78 ERTLVVG
+78 ESLLVLD
-85 IINDLLKMQGNNI
+85 IINDLLKMRGNKI
-98 LLLENQSSAD
+98 LLLENQSWAE
-108 PDVYYSK
+108 PDIYYSK
-115 LGLNLPYRDGE
+115 LGLNLPYRDGD
-126 EKGWLN
+126 EKGRLN

-153 LKLST
+153 LKIST
-158 QNLERFKEDDLLE
+158 QNLERFKEDDLLG
-171 KYGIS
+171 KHGIS
-176 RIQLISLKD
+176 RVQLISLRD
-185 TNPSKKERAISE
+185 TNLFLKKSAISKFE
-197 YKCCSTG
+197 RCSDG

-220 GSEVWEYYISQVK
+220 GSEVWEYYILQVK
-233 GIVHRVKQEVG
+233 GIIQRVKQEVG

-249 ELNPKNLSYLKSTLK
+249 ELNSKNLSYLKSTLK
-264 EIFREK
+264 EIFRE
-270 EELNNFSVFVNE
+270 NE
-282 ELRLLDFFF
+282 EIKLLDFFF

-311 AEHLYRQAIGN
+311 AEHLYRQANAN
-322 SSIDYS
+322 STIDYS

-355 ELWITCSNSTNL
+355 ELWITCSKTTNL
-367 NKDNVNFRKKNRII
+367 NKKDRNIRSKERII
-381 NRKSKGRWQVKL
+381 NGKSKVRRQVRL
-393 IPECERY
+393 IQECERY
-400 FEVSMGSLVYCLTD
+400 FDVTMGSLVYCLTD
-414 NAKAWRVSQSNIEN
+414 NDKAWRVSRSNIEK

-512 LVFGDG
+512 LVFGNG

-527 SIHNREERVYD
+527 SIHNREEREYD
-538 KNGML
+538 NNGML
-543 LSKLTFIKTKGFV
+543 LSKLIFIKTKGV
-556 SSINFGYQN
+556 VRSSNFGYSK
-565 FEEKAIQQDFIT
+565 FEDKANQQDFIT
-577 IDKDNYPLEV
+577 IDKDNYPIEV
-587 YQYDICAKDWKRIV
+587 YQYNICDKDWIRIV

>member
-42 IYDSFKNQRN
+42 ISDSFKDQRN

-62 EEFNYS
+62 EELNYS
-68 IFYEKLVPEI
+68 IFYEKLVSEI
-78 ERTLVVG
+78 ESTLVLY
-85 IINDLLKMQGNNI
+85 IINDLLKMKGNNI
-98 LLLENQSSAD
+98 LLLENQSLAD
-108 PDVYYSK
+108 HDVYYSK
-115 LGLNLPYRDGE
+115 LGLNLPYRDGD
-126 EKGWLN
+126 EKGRLN
-132 YENSREIWS
+132 YEDNREIWS

-153 LKLST
+153 LKIST
-158 QNLERFKEDDLLE
+158 QNLERFKEDDLLG
-171 KYGIS
+171 KHGIS
-176 RIQLISLKD
+176 RVQLISLRD
-185 TNPSKKERAISE
+185 TNLFFKKSAISKFE
-197 YKCCSTG
+197 SCSDG

-220 GSEVWEYYISQVK
+220 GSEVWEYYILQVK
-233 GIVHRVKQEVG
+233 GIIQRVKQEVG

-249 ELNPKNLSYLKSTLK
+249 ELNSKNLSYLKSTLK
-264 EIFREK
+264 EIFRE
-270 EELNNFSVFVNE
+270 NE
-282 ELRLLDFFF
+282 EIKLLDFFF
-291 NNKIYSALCGDE
+291 NKKIYSALCGDE

-311 AEHLYRQAIGN
+311 AEHLYRQANAN
-322 SSIDYS
+322 STIDYS

-355 ELWITCSNSTNL
+355 DLWITCSNSTNL
-367 NKDNVNFRKKNRII
+367 NKGNGNFRKKNRII

-414 NAKAWRVSQSNIEN
+414 NAKAWRVSQSNIEK

-480 EGDLNLLGARDFG
+480 EGDLKLLGARDFG

-501 ILSSGGNRNYR
+501 IASSGNLNYKLVFRDGKEQTVLLSS
-512 LVFGDG
+512 
-518 REQTALLSL
+518 
-527 SIHNREERVYD
+527 SISNREERVYD

>member
-1 MERIALSYTFFY
+1 
-13 LEGVMNDYKAII
+13 MNDYKAII
-25 DKAVDIFYNFM
+25 DKEVDFFYNFM
-36 IKERFY
+36 TKERFY
-42 IYDSFKNQRN
+42 ISDSFKNQRN
-52 IYKEFNLLTE
+52 IYKEFDLLTE
-62 EEFNYS
+62 EELNYS
-68 IFYEKLVPEI
+68 IFYEKLVSQI
-78 ERTLVVG
+78 ESTLVLG
-85 IINDLLKMQGNNI
+85 IINDLLKMKGNKI
-98 LLLENQSSAD
+98 LLLEDQSWSD
-108 PDVYYSK
+108 PNAYYSR
-115 LGLNLPYRDGE
+115 LGLNLPYRVDDG
-126 EKGWLN
+126 KGCRN
-132 YENSREIWS
+132 YENGREIWS
-141 IIFENKEKEIVA
+141 IIFENRDKEIVV

-171 KYGIS
+171 KHGIS

-185 TNPSKKERAISE
+185 TNPFKKERAISE
-197 YKCCSTG
+197 YKCCSAG
-204 ELLEIY
+204 KLLEIY
-210 ELENYFTDMF
+210 ELENYFTNMF
-220 GSEVWEYYISQVK
+220 GSEVWEYYILHVK
-233 GIVHRVKQEVG
+233 KIIHQVKQEVG

-282 ELRLLDFFF
+282 EIRLLDFFL

-311 AEHLYRQAIGN
+311 AEHLYRQTIDN

-328 IILTGYL
+328 KILTGYL

-355 ELWITCSNSTNL
+355 ELWITRSNSNNL
-367 NKDNVNFRKKNRII
+367 NKDDGNIRKKQRRINGKNI
-381 NRKSKGRWQVKL
+381 VRWQVKL
-393 IPECERY
+393 IPECERD
-400 FEVSMGSLVYCLTD
+400 FDVSMGSLVYCLTD
-414 NAKAWRVSQSNIEN
+414 NDKAWRVSQNNIEK

-471 GSYSISDSI
+471 GSYSISDTI
-480 EGDLNLLGARDFG
+480 EGDLKLLGARDFG

-501 ILSSGGNRNYR
+501 IVSSGGDRNYR

-518 REQTALLSL
+518 KEQTALLSL
-527 SIHNREERVYD
+527 SIHNREEREYD
-538 KNGML
+538 NNGML
-543 LSKLTFIKTKGFV
+543 LSKLTFIKTKGIV
-556 SSINFGYQN
+556 HSLNFGYSK
-565 FEEKAIQQDFIT
+565 FEEKANQQDFIT
-577 IDKDNYPLEV
+577 IDKDNYPIEV
-587 YQYDICAKDWKRIV
+587 YQYNICDKDWIRIV

>member
-42 IYDSFKNQRN
+42 ISDSFKDQRN

-62 EEFNYS
+62 EELNYS
-68 IFYEKLVPEI
+68 IFYEKLVSEI
-78 ERTLVVG
+78 ESTLVLY
-85 IINDLLKMQGNNI
+85 IINDLLKMKGNNI
-98 LLLENQSSAD
+98 LLLENQSLAD
-108 PDVYYSK
+108 HDVYYSK
-115 LGLNLPYRDGE
+115 LGLNLPYRDGD
-126 EKGWLN
+126 EKGRLN
-132 YENSREIWS
+132 YEDNREIWS

-153 LKLST
+153 LKIST
-158 QNLERFKEDDLLE
+158 QNLERFKEDDLLG
-171 KYGIS
+171 KHGIS
-176 RIQLISLKD
+176 RVQLISLRD
-185 TNPSKKERAISE
+185 TNLFLKKSAISKFE
-197 YKCCSTG
+197 SCSDG

-220 GSEVWEYYISQVK
+220 GSEVWEYYILQVK
-233 GIVHRVKQEVG
+233 GIIQRVKQEVG

-249 ELNPKNLSYLKSTLK
+249 ELNSKNLSYLKSTLK
-264 EIFREK
+264 EIFRE
-270 EELNNFSVFVNE
+270 NE
-282 ELRLLDFFF
+282 EIKLLDFFF
-291 NNKIYSALCGDE
+291 NKKIYSALCGDE

-311 AEHLYRQAIGN
+311 AEHLYRQANAN
-322 SSIDYS
+322 STIDYS

-355 ELWITCSNSTNL
+355 DLWITCSNSTNL
-367 NKDNVNFRKKNRII
+367 NKGNGNFRKKNRII

-414 NAKAWRVSQSNIEN
+414 NAKAWRVSQSNIEK

-480 EGDLNLLGARDFG
+480 EGDLKLLGARDFG

-501 ILSSGGNRNYR
+501 IASSGNLNYKLVFRDGKEQTVLLSS
-512 LVFGDG
+512 
-518 REQTALLSL
+518 
-527 SIHNREERVYD
+527 SISNREERVYD

-565 FEEKAIQQDFIT
+565 CEEKAIQQDFIT

>member
-42 IYDSFKNQRN
+42 ISDSFKDQRN

-62 EEFNYS
+62 EELNYS
-68 IFYEKLVPEI
+68 IFYEKLVSEI
-78 ERTLVVG
+78 ESLLVLD
-85 IINDLLKMQGNNI
+85 IINDLLKMRGNKI
-98 LLLENQSSAD
+98 LLLENQSWAE
-108 PDVYYSK
+108 PDIYYSK
-115 LGLNLPYRDGE
+115 LGLNLPYRDGD
-126 EKGWLN
+126 EKGRLN

-153 LKLST
+153 LKIST
-158 QNLERFKEDDLLE
+158 QNLERFKEDDLLG
-171 KYGIS
+171 KHGIS
-176 RIQLISLKD
+176 RVQLISLRD
-185 TNPSKKERAISE
+185 TNLFLKKSAISKFE
-197 YKCCSTG
+197 RCSDG

-220 GSEVWEYYISQVK
+220 GSEVWEYYILQVK
-233 GIVHRVKQEVG
+233 GIIQRVKQEVG
-244 FTVNG
+244 FAVNG
-249 ELNPKNLSYLKSTLK
+249 ELNSKNLSYLKSTLK
-264 EIFREK
+264 EIFRE
-270 EELNNFSVFVNE
+270 NE
-282 ELRLLDFFF
+282 EIKLLDFFF

-311 AEHLYRQAIGN
+311 AEHLYRQANAN
-322 SSIDYS
+322 STIDYS

-355 ELWITCSNSTNL
+355 ELWITCSKTTNL
-367 NKDNVNFRKKNRII
+367 NKKDRNIRSKERII
-381 NRKSKGRWQVKL
+381 NGKSKVRRQVRL
-393 IPECERY
+393 IQECERY
-400 FEVSMGSLVYCLTD
+400 FDVTMGSLVYCLTD
-414 NAKAWRVSQSNIEN
+414 NDKAWRVSRSNIEK

-527 SIHNREERVYD
+527 SIHNREEREYD
-538 KNGML
+538 NNGML
-543 LSKLTFIKTKGFV
+543 LSKLIFIKTKGV
-556 SSINFGYQN
+556 VRSSNFGYSK
-565 FEEKAIQQDFIT
+565 FEDKANQQDFIT
-577 IDKDNYPLEV
+577 IDKDNYPIEV
-587 YQYDICAKDWKRIV
+587 YQYNICDKDWIRIV

>member
-1 MERIALSYTFFY
+1 
-13 LEGVMNDYKAII
+13 MNDYKAII

-42 IYDSFKNQRN
+42 ISDSFKNQRN

-62 EEFNYS
+62 EELNYS
-68 IFYEKLVPEI
+68 IFYEKIVSEI
-78 ERTLVVG
+78 ESTLVLY
-85 IINDLLKMQGNNI
+85 IINDLLKMKGNNI
-98 LLLENQSSAD
+98 LLLENQSLAD
-108 PDVYYSK
+108 HDVYYSK
-115 LGLNLPYRDGE
+115 LGLNLPYRDGD
-126 EKGWLN
+126 EKGRLN
-132 YENSREIWS
+132 YEDNREIWS

-153 LKLST
+153 LKIST
-158 QNLERFKEDDLLE
+158 QNLERFKEDDLLG
-171 KYGIS
+171 KHGIS
-176 RIQLISLKD
+176 RVQLISLRD
-185 TNPSKKERAISE
+185 TNLFLKKSAISKFE
-197 YKCCSTG
+197 SCSDG

-220 GSEVWEYYISQVK
+220 GSEVWEYYILQVK
-233 GIVHRVKQEVG
+233 GIIQRVKQEVG

-249 ELNPKNLSYLKSTLK
+249 ELNSKNLSYLKSTLK
-264 EIFREK
+264 EIFRE
-270 EELNNFSVFVNE
+270 NE
-282 ELRLLDFFF
+282 EIKLLDFFF
-291 NNKIYSALCGDE
+291 NKKIYSALCGDE

-311 AEHLYRQAIGN
+311 AEHLYRQANAN
-322 SSIDYS
+322 STIDYS

-355 ELWITCSNSTNL
+355 DLWITCSNSTNL
-367 NKDNVNFRKKNRII
+367 NKDNGNFRKKNRII

-414 NAKAWRVSQSNIEN
+414 NAKAWRVSQSNIEK

-480 EGDLNLLGARDFG
+480 EGDLKLLGARDFG

-501 ILSSGGNRNYR
+501 IASSGNLNYKLVFRDGKEQTVLLSS
-512 LVFGDG
+512 
-518 REQTALLSL
+518 
-527 SIHNREERVYD
+527 SISNREERVYD

>member
-1 MERIALSYTFFY
+1 
-13 LEGVMNDYKAII
+13 MNDYKAII

-42 IYDSFKNQRN
+42 ISDSFKDQRN

-62 EEFNYS
+62 EELNYS
-68 IFYEKLVPEI
+68 IFYEKLVSEI
-78 ERTLVVG
+78 ESTLVLY
-85 IINDLLKMQGNNI
+85 IINDLLKMKGNNI
-98 LLLENQSSAD
+98 LLLENQSLAD
-108 PDVYYSK
+108 HDVYYSK
-115 LGLNLPYRDGE
+115 LGLNLPYRDGD
-126 EKGWLN
+126 EKGRLN
-132 YENSREIWS
+132 YEDNREIWS

-153 LKLST
+153 LKIST
-158 QNLERFKEDDLLE
+158 QNLERFKEDDLLG
-171 KYGIS
+171 KHGIS
-176 RIQLISLKD
+176 RVQLISLRD
-185 TNPSKKERAISE
+185 TNLFLKKSAISKFE
-197 YKCCSTG
+197 SCSDG

-220 GSEVWEYYISQVK
+220 GSEVWEYYILQVK
-233 GIVHRVKQEVG
+233 GIIQRVKQEVG

-249 ELNPKNLSYLKSTLK
+249 ELNSKNLSYLKSTLK
-264 EIFREK
+264 EIFRE
-270 EELNNFSVFVNE
+270 NE
-282 ELRLLDFFF
+282 EIKLLDFFF
-291 NNKIYSALCGDE
+291 NKKIYSALCGDE

-311 AEHLYRQAIGN
+311 AEHLYRQANAN
-322 SSIDYS
+322 STIDYS

-355 ELWITCSNSTNL
+355 DLWITCSNSTNL
-367 NKDNVNFRKKNRII
+367 NKGNGNFRKKNRII

-414 NAKAWRVSQSNIEN
+414 NAKAWRVSQSNIEK

-480 EGDLNLLGARDFG
+480 EGDLKLLGARDFG

-501 ILSSGGNRNYR
+501 IASSGNLNYKLVFRDGKEQTVLLSS
-512 LVFGDG
+512 
-518 REQTALLSL
+518 
-527 SIHNREERVYD
+527 SISNREERVYD

>member
-42 IYDSFKNQRN
+42 ISDSFKDQRN

-62 EEFNYS
+62 EELNYS
-68 IFYEKLVPEI
+68 IFYEKLVSEI
-78 ERTLVVG
+78 ESTLVLY
-85 IINDLLKMQGNNI
+85 IINDLLKMKGNNI
-98 LLLENQSSAD
+98 LLLENQSLAD
-108 PDVYYSK
+108 HDVYYSK
-115 LGLNLPYRDGE
+115 LGLNLPYRDGD
-126 EKGWLN
+126 EKGRLN
-132 YENSREIWS
+132 YEDNREIWS

-153 LKLST
+153 LKIST
-158 QNLERFKEDDLLE
+158 QNLERFKEDDLLG
-171 KYGIS
+171 KHGIS
-176 RIQLISLKD
+176 RVQLISLRD
-185 TNPSKKERAISE
+185 TNLFLKKSAISKFE
-197 YKCCSTG
+197 SCSDG

-220 GSEVWEYYISQVK
+220 GSEVWEYYILQVK
-233 GIVHRVKQEVG
+233 GIIQRVKQEVG

-249 ELNPKNLSYLKSTLK
+249 ELNSKNLSYLKSTLK
-264 EIFREK
+264 EIFRE
-270 EELNNFSVFVNE
+270 NE
-282 ELRLLDFFF
+282 EIKLLDFFF
-291 NNKIYSALCGDE
+291 NKKIYSALCGDE

-311 AEHLYRQAIGN
+311 AEHLYRQANAN
-322 SSIDYS
+322 STIDYS

-355 ELWITCSNSTNL
+355 DLWITCSNSTNL
-367 NKDNVNFRKKNRII
+367 NKDNGNFRKKNRII

-414 NAKAWRVSQSNIEN
+414 NAKAWRVSQSNIEK

-480 EGDLNLLGARDFG
+480 EGDLKLLGARDFG

-501 ILSSGGNRNYR
+501 IASSGNLNYKLVFRDGKEQTVLLSS
-512 LVFGDG
+512 
-518 REQTALLSL
+518 
-527 SIHNREERVYD
+527 SISNREERVYD

>member
-25 DKAVDIFYNFM
+25 DKSVDIFYNIM

-42 IYDSFKNQRN
+42 NSDSFKDQRN

-62 EEFNYS
+62 EELNYS
-68 IFYEKLVPEI
+68 IFYENLVLEI
-78 ERTLVVG
+78 ESLLVLG
-85 IINDLLKMQGNNI
+85 IINDLLKMKGNKI
-98 LLLENQSSAD
+98 LLLENQSLAD

-115 LGLNLPYRDGE
+115 LGLNLPYRDGD
-126 EKGWLN
+126 EKGRLN
-132 YENSREIWS
+132 YENRREIWS

-153 LKLST
+153 LKIST
-158 QNLERFKEDDLLE
+158 QNLERFKEDDLLG
-171 KYGIS
+171 KHGIS
-176 RIQLISLKD
+176 RVQLISLKD
-185 TNPSKKERAISE
+185 TNLKKSVISE
-197 YKCCSTG
+197 
-204 ELLEIY
+204 LEIY

-220 GSEVWEYYISQVK
+220 GSEVWEYYILQVK
-233 GIVHRVKQEVG
+233 GIIYRVKQEVG
-244 FTVNG
+244 FTVNR

-264 EIFREK
+264 EIFRE
-270 EELNNFSVFVNE
+270 NE
-282 ELRLLDFFF
+282 EIKLLDFFF

-311 AEHLYRQAIGN
+311 AEHFYRQANAN

-355 ELWITCSNSTNL
+355 ELWITCSPSTNL
-367 NKDNVNFRKKNRII
+367 NKKDGNIRSKERII
-381 NRKSKGRWQVKL
+381 NGKSIVIRQVRL
-393 IPECERY
+393 IQECERY
-400 FEVSMGSLVYCLTD
+400 FNVSMGSLVYCLTD
-414 NAKAWRVSQSNIEN
+414 NDESWRVSRSKVEK

-456 KEIRNETIKLLVLIL
+456 KEIRNETIKLMIWVL
-471 GSYSISDSI
+471 GTYSISDSI
-480 EGDLNLLGARDFG
+480 EGDLKLLGARDFG

-501 ILSSGGNRNYR
+501 IASSGNLNYK

-518 REQTALLSL
+518 KEQTVLLSS
-527 SIHNREERVYD
+527 SISNREERVYD

-565 FEEKAIQQDFIT
+565 FEEKANQQDFIT

>member
-62 EEFNYS
+62 EELNYS
-68 IFYEKLVPEI
+68 IFYEKLVSEI
-78 ERTLVVG
+78 ESTLVLY
-85 IINDLLKMQGNNI
+85 IINDLLKMKGNNI
-98 LLLENQSSAD
+98 LLLENQSLAD
-108 PDVYYSK
+108 HDVYYSK
-115 LGLNLPYRDGE
+115 LGLNLPYRDGD
-126 EKGWLN
+126 EKGRLN
-132 YENSREIWS
+132 YEDNREIWS

-153 LKLST
+153 LKIST
-158 QNLERFKEDDLLE
+158 QNLERFKEDDLLG
-171 KYGIS
+171 KHGIS
-176 RIQLISLKD
+176 RVQLISLKD
-185 TNPSKKERAISE
+185 TNPFKKERAISK
-197 YKCCSTG
+197 YKCCSAG

-220 GSEVWEYYISQVK
+220 GSEVWEYYILQVK
-233 GIVHRVKQEVG
+233 GIIQRVKQEVG

-249 ELNPKNLSYLKSTLK
+249 ELNSKNLSYLKSTLK
-264 EIFREK
+264 EIFRE
-270 EELNNFSVFVNE
+270 NE
-282 ELRLLDFFF
+282 EIKLLDFFF
-291 NNKIYSALCGDE
+291 NKKIYSALCGDE

-311 AEHLYRQAIGN
+311 AEHLYRQANAN
-322 SSIDYS
+322 STIDYS

-355 ELWITCSNSTNL
+355 DLWITCSNSTNL
-367 NKDNVNFRKKNRII
+367 NKGNGNFRKKNRII

-414 NAKAWRVSQSNIEN
+414 NAKAWRVSQSNIEK

-480 EGDLNLLGARDFG
+480 EGDLKLLGARDFG

-501 ILSSGGNRNYR
+501 IASSGNLNYKLVFRDGKEQTVLLSS
-512 LVFGDG
+512 
-518 REQTALLSL
+518 
-527 SIHNREERVYD
+527 SISNREERVYD

>member
-42 IYDSFKNQRN
+42 ISDSFKDQRN

-62 EEFNYS
+62 EELNYS
-68 IFYEKLVPEI
+68 IFYEKLVSEI
-78 ERTLVVG
+78 ESTLVLY
-85 IINDLLKMQGNNI
+85 IINDLLKMKGNNI
-98 LLLENQSSAD
+98 LLLENQSLAD
-108 PDVYYSK
+108 HDVYYSK
-115 LGLNLPYRDGE
+115 LGLNLPYRDGD
-126 EKGWLN
+126 EKGRLN
-132 YENSREIWS
+132 YEDNREIWS

-153 LKLST
+153 LKIST
-158 QNLERFKEDDLLE
+158 QNLERFKEDDLLG
-171 KYGIS
+171 KHGIS
-176 RIQLISLKD
+176 RVQLISLRD
-185 TNPSKKERAISE
+185 TNLFKKKSAISKFE
-197 YKCCSTG
+197 SCSDG

-220 GSEVWEYYISQVK
+220 GSEVWEYYILQVK
-233 GIVHRVKQEVG
+233 GIIQRVKQEVG

-249 ELNPKNLSYLKSTLK
+249 ELNSKNLSYLKSTLK
-264 EIFREK
+264 EIFRE
-270 EELNNFSVFVNE
+270 NE
-282 ELRLLDFFF
+282 EIKLLDFFF
-291 NNKIYSALCGDE
+291 NKKIYSALCGDE

-311 AEHLYRQAIGN
+311 AEHLYRQANAN
-322 SSIDYS
+322 STIDYS

-355 ELWITCSNSTNL
+355 ELWITCSKATNL
-367 NKDNVNFRKKNRII
+367 NKKGGNIRSKERII
-381 NRKSKGRWQVKL
+381 NGKSIVRRQVRL
-393 IPECERY
+393 IQECERY
-400 FEVSMGSLVYCLTD
+400 FDVSMGSLVYCLTD
-414 NAKAWRVSQSNIEN
+414 NDKAWRVSQSNIEK

-527 SIHNREERVYD
+527 SIHNREEREYD
-538 KNGML
+538 NNGML
-543 LSKLTFIKTKGFV
+543 LSKLIFIKTKGV
-556 SSINFGYQN
+556 VRSSNFGYSK
-565 FEEKAIQQDFIT
+565 FEDKANQQDFIT
-577 IDKDNYPLEV
+577 IDKDNYPIEV
-587 YQYDICAKDWKRIV
+587 YQYNICDKDWIRIV

>member
-1 MERIALSYTFFY
+1 
-13 LEGVMNDYKAII
+13 MNDYKAII

-42 IYDSFKNQRN
+42 ISDSFKDQRN

-62 EEFNYS
+62 EELNYS
-68 IFYEKLVPEI
+68 IFYEKLVSEI
-78 ERTLVVG
+78 ESTLVLY
-85 IINDLLKMQGNNI
+85 IINDLLKMKGNNI
-98 LLLENQSSAD
+98 LLLENQSLAD
-108 PDVYYSK
+108 HDVYYSK
-115 LGLNLPYRDGE
+115 LGLNLPYRDGD
-126 EKGWLN
+126 EKGRLN
-132 YENSREIWS
+132 YEDNREIWS

-153 LKLST
+153 LKIST
-158 QNLERFKEDDLLE
+158 QNLERFKEDDLLG
-171 KYGIS
+171 KHGIS
-176 RIQLISLKD
+176 RVQLISLRD
-185 TNPSKKERAISE
+185 TNLFLKKSAISKFE
-197 YKCCSTG
+197 SCSDG

-220 GSEVWEYYISQVK
+220 GSEVWEYYILQVK
-233 GIVHRVKQEVG
+233 GIIQRVKQEVG

-249 ELNPKNLSYLKSTLK
+249 ELNSKNLSYLKSTLK
-264 EIFREK
+264 EIFRE
-270 EELNNFSVFVNE
+270 NE
-282 ELRLLDFFF
+282 EIKLLDFFF
-291 NNKIYSALCGDE
+291 NKKIYSALCGDE

-311 AEHLYRQAIGN
+311 AEHLYRQANAN
-322 SSIDYS
+322 STIDYS

-355 ELWITCSNSTNL
+355 DLWITCSNSTNL
-367 NKDNVNFRKKNRII
+367 NKGNGNFRKKNRII

-414 NAKAWRVSQSNIEN
+414 NAKAWRVSQSNIEK

-480 EGDLNLLGARDFG
+480 EGDLKLLGARDFG

-501 ILSSGGNRNYR
+501 IASSGNLNYKLVFRDGKEQTVLLSS
-512 LVFGDG
+512 
-518 REQTALLSL
+518 
-527 SIHNREERVYD
+527 SISNREERVYD

-587 YQYDICAKDWKRIV
+587 YQYDVCAKDWKRIV